1 MPRPRHYVPAIGRFL
16 VKVIHHEAKSRGVP
30 MTRVVD
36 RLLGDALRGTEAWR
50 TAEAETAA
58 ELAGPRDNRGCAA
71 APASGGGRPFR
82 YDIPGEEETADRKAA

>member
-1 MPRPRHYVPAIGRFL
+1 MARPTHYVPAIGRFL

-30 MTRVVD
+30 MTRLVD
-36 RLLGDALRGTEAWR
+36 SLLGEALRGTEAWR

-58 ELAGPRDNRGCAA
+58 EPAGPRHDGCGAVPALRRGRA
-71 APASGGGRPFR
+71 FR